1 MKGKSFLNI
10 RDGHGELE
18 VNLIVKLIEDFLPE
32 HNLNLLLSTQV
43 SSGRA
48 LLSSIIVQVV
58 LMEGLL
64 TLKFRFLSYILF
76 KFYRK
81 IMKIYDK
88 LKNMDFT
95 IQNGMV
101 F

>member
-10 RDGHGELE
+10 SDGHGELE

-32 HNLNLLLSTQV
+32 HNLNLLLSTVV
-43 SSGRA
+43 SSCRV

-64 TLKFRFLSYILF
+64 TLEFRFLSYILF
-76 KFYRK
+76 KF
-81 IMKIYDK
+81 
-88 LKNMDFT
+88 
-95 IQNGMV
+95 
-101 F
+101 